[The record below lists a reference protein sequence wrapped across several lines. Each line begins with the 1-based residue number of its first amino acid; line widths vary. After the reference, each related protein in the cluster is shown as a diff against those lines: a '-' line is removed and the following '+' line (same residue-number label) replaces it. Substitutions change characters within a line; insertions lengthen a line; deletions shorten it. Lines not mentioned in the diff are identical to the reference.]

1 MPAKD
6 LYHNQVRNALIKEGW
21 RITRDSYQIK
31 FKEIKLYADLAAES
45 MFSAQKEQQ
54 QIIVEV
60 KSFLGSSRIRDFE
73 SAIGQ
78 YILYRLYLSEVF
90 PEATVYLAITREVY
104 RSFFL
109 KEAIKF
115 ATTEL
120 KINLIIFDV
129 EQERIVEWINS
140 SNIGKL

>member
-1 MPAKD
+1 MPARD
-6 LYHNQVRNALIKEGW
+6 LYHYHVKNALIKDGW
-21 RITRDSYQIK
+21 RITRDTYQIK
-31 FKEIKLYADLAAES
+31 FKEVKLYADLAAEV
-45 MFSAQKEQQ
+45 MFAAERDHK

-60 KSFLGSSRIRDFE
+60 KSFLGVSRIRDFE

-78 YILYRLYLSEVF
+78 YVLYRLYLSQIF
-90 PEATVYLAITREVY
+90 PEATVYLAVSREIY

-120 KINLIIFDV
+120 GINLIVFDV
-129 EQERIVEWINS
+129 EKEVIVQWIS
-140 SNIGKL
+140 S